1 MKKLLCSAIGILLL
15 AACAPNVEQAVR
27 VEIEVAN
34 HCEQTADCVVVM
46 AVCPFDCYVPAH
58 KDEAA
63 KLEATFQ
70 SYETTCAYSCL
81 PVPAVSCEAGKCV
94 LAQQ

>member
-1 MKKLLCSAIGILLL
+1 MKKLLCSAIGLLAL
-15 AACAPNVEQAVR
+15 AACAPNGERIVR
-27 VEIEVAN
+27 AEIDAAN
-34 HCEQTADCVVVM
+34 HCEQTSDCVVVT

-63 KLEATFQ
+63 ALEARFQ

-81 PVPAVSCEAGKCV
+81 PVPSVSCVEGKCV